1 MKTIL
6 LAFLVCFFVL
16 NEVNYCKAQ
25 NDPFGFSPPN
35 SQDAAALSP
44 SELPD
49 FKTYRADPENIKIAP
64 ILAKE
69 LEFILKTENGEKII
83 IIDARSKEEYNISH
97 IQNSRRTGYDD
108 FSIERIWMV
117 SRKARIVVYSAHRNR
132 STVLAQYLKLMGF
145 SDVQVLED
153 GLIGWKNEGNL
164 IYDTNGATDK
174 IHVGN
179 KDNLRLVKS
188 GLAIY

>member
-1 MKTIL
+1 MKIIL
-6 LAFLVCFFVL
+6 LAFFVL
-16 NEVNYCKAQ
+16 IKVNYCQAQ
-25 NDPFGFSPPN
+25 NDPFGFSPSN

-49 FKTYRADPENIKIAP
+49 FKDYRADPENIKILP

-69 LEFILKTENGEKII
+69 LEFILKTESREQII
-83 IIDARSKEEYNISH
+83 IIDARSKAEYNISH
-97 IQNSRRTGYDD
+97 IKNSRRTGYED

-117 SRKARIVVYSAHRNR
+117 SRKARIVVYCANSNR
-132 STVLAQYLKLMGF
+132 STVVAQYLKLMGF
-145 SDVQVLED
+145 SDVQVLKN

-164 IYDTNGATDK
+164 IYDKNGPTDK